1 MNNNCDIDDLNLRAD
16 EIELGTV
23 QRANYNETTFHT
35 LHRIT
40 KLLLINLNRTY
51 RIYIYNRYPL
61 II

>member
-51 RIYIYNRYPL
+51 SIYID
-61 II
+61 I